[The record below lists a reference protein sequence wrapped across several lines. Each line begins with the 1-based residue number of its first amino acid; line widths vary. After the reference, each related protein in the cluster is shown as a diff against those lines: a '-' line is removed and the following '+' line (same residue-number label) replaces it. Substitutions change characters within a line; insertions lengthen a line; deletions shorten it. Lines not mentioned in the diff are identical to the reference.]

1 MLSVREINRITY
13 LINELLADFSSGLPL
28 NSKIV
33 IIYDKNGNIED
44 YDMLGDVNDDG
55 MDNILF
61 DEEDIHL
68 PFVAY
73 EDEKYEKT
81 DRKTALIY
89 FLSYIHPEL
98 PYNACVLKAIRLIF
112 DLSQVDMA
120 NRLGITKQALFKME
134 NGVIPV
140 SKNVIEKISLLDNFS
155 KNDFKKK
162 GE

>member
-1 MLSVREINRITY
+1 MLSNREINRITY
-13 LINELLADFSSGLPL
+13 LINEILADFSSGVPL

-44 YDMLGDVNDDG
+44 YDMLDDVNDDG

-68 PFVAY
+68 PFIAY
-73 EDEKYEKT
+73 EDEEYEET

-89 FLSYIHPEL
+89 FLSCIHPDL

-112 DLSQVDMA
+112 DLSQQDMA
-120 NRLGITKQALFKME
+120 NRLEIARQFYNQME
-134 NGVIPV
+134 NGSRPV
-140 SKNVIEKISLLDNFS
+140 SKNVIEKIAMLDNFS
-155 KNDFKKK
+155 ENDFKKK